1 MYYYSKEHKTVLR
14 FNNQKLCRIFADF
27 TQTVGSIY
35 KQQKLISGV
44 L

>member
-14 FNNQKLCRIFADF
+14 FNNQKLLSIFADF
-27 TQTVGSIY
+27 TQTVWSTY
-35 KQQKLISGV
+35 KQQQLIPDV